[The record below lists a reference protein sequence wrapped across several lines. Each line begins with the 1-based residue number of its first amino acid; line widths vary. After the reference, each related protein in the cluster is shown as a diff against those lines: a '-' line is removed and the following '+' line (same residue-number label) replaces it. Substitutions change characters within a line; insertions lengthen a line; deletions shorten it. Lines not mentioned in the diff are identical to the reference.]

1 MEIMTWADAFQ
12 FGRQLISQLNLGAEK
27 KVPAPVATKPAE
39 DKPES
44 VLAARFTTVDEAVYC
59 GNLKGLLSDTDE
71 SAIDLIETQ
80 MKSHQVE
87 QFRLMILNMVN
98 HPVRKDTMVPV
109 LDKAGKDTGQKK
121 PVTEMVDLAF
131 TEKDTRVLRLQSYAK
146 SILNSK
152 NRSGK
157 TTLATMEKA
166 AVAIVAKLLK
176 EGSITEKSMS
186 DIAKEKLSGAKRALS
201 DGSYNGL
208 AFVQLGDKYTAIQRT
223 NAGEATKAKRIS
235 AALDAK
241 LVAKKAELDQLKFK
255 WPGFKG
261 VFTNKWTYTFV
272 LPVIIGFIY
281 ILFL

>member
-1 MEIMTWADAFQ
+1 MSSISVASWVDVFQ
-12 FGRQLISQLNLGAEK
+12 LGKQLLAYLNMGGEK
-27 KVPAPVATKPAE
+27 KPEPVATKPAE

-146 SILNSK
+146 KILT
-152 NRSGK
+152 GVG
-157 TTLATMEKA
+157 KA
-166 AVAIVAKLLK
+166 AQEDLAKAIVAKLLQ

-186 DIAKEKLSGAKRALS
+186 DIAREKLLGAKQAVS

-208 AFVQLGDKYTAIQRT
+208 AFVQLGDKYTAIQKT

-241 LVAKKAELDQLKFK
+241 LVAKKAELDTL
-255 WPGFKG
+255 GFKSML
-261 VFTNKWTYTFV
+261 TNKWTYAFV